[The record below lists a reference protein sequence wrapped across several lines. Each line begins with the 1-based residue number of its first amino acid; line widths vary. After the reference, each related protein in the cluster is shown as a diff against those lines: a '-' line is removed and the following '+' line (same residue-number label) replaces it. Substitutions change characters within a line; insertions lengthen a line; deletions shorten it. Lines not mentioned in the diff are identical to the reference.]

1 MNEIFLSYRRADDRG
16 TTGRLFD
23 HLVQAFGKD
32 AIFYDVDKIPHGA
45 DFRELIDRTIRNCK
59 VVLVVIGPLWLDM
72 RDQGERRLDQVND
85 PVRIEIETALRWRKR
100 IIPVLID
107 DARMPAEA
115 DFPATIAQLA
125 SQNAAPMHN
134 NQYFEQDINTLLNDI
149 ASMGVPR
156 AYSGFIANPP
166 SAGLPTLTKTQ
177 TAAVFGLP
185 AFFIALVLVAV
196 LAIGYFAFAFI
207 GSVFKDIGQFGGLGG
222 SATNT
227 PSTSQGVFDVTLTP
241 SVSNF
246 RCSDE
251 QPGPF
256 TVSLRNNGAGSYAYA
271 LQITDLD
278 PAGKIWA
285 SGGANDTGT
294 LTANSAV
301 AITITPVSSLCA
313 DMRAKSQ
320 TLFNPKV
327 VVKLTPA
334 GGGAPFTKEAPMGVF
349 G

>member
-1 MNEIFLSYRRADDRG
+1 MNEIFLSYRRADDKG

-23 HLVQAFGKD
+23 HLVQAFGKN

-45 DFRELIDRTIRNCK
+45 DFREMIDQTIRNCR

-72 RDQGERRLDQVND
+72 QDQGARRLDQVND

-115 DFPATIAQLA
+115 QLPATIAQLA
-125 SQNAAPMHN
+125 SQNAAPLHN

-149 ASMGVPR
+149 GGMGVPR
-156 AYSGFIANPP
+156 TYSGFIANPP
-166 SAGLPTLTKTQ
+166 SAGLPTLSRTQ
-177 TAAVFGLP
+177 TAAAFGLP
-185 AFFIALVLVAV
+185 VFFIALVLVAV

-207 GSVFKDIGQFGGLGG
+207 GNVLKNIGGVGFGP
-222 SATNT
+222 TNT
-227 PSTSQGVFDVTLTP
+227 PSISQGVFDVTLTP

-246 RCSDE
+246 RCSDG
-251 QPGPF
+251 QPDPF
-256 TVSLRNNGAGSYAYA
+256 TVSLRNDGEETYSYA

-285 SGGANDTGT
+285 SGSGKDSGT

-301 AITITPVSSLCA
+301 SITVTPVPSLCA
-313 DMRAKSQ
+313 DMRANSQ
-320 TLFNPKV
+320 TLFTPKV
-327 VVKLTPA
+327 VVKLTPI
-334 GGGAPFTKEAPMGVF
+334 GGGAAFTKTAPMGVF

>member
-1 MNEIFLSYRRADDRG
+1 MNEIFLSYRRADDKG

-45 DFRELIDRTIRNCK
+45 DFREVIDQTIRNCK

-72 RDQGERRLDQVND
+72 QDQGARRLDQVND

-107 DARMPAEA
+107 DAQMPVEA
-115 DFPATIAQLA
+115 SLPATITQLA
-125 SQNAAPMHN
+125 SQNAAPLHN
-134 NQYFEQDINTLLNDI
+134 NQYFEQDINSLLNDI
-149 ASMGVPR
+149 AGMGVPR

-166 SAGLPTLTKTQ
+166 SAGLPTLSRTQ
-177 TAAVFGLP
+177 TAAAFGLP
-185 AFFIALVLVAV
+185 VFFIALGLVAV
-196 LAIGYFAFAFI
+196 LAIGYFAVTFI
-207 GSVFKDIGQFGGLGG
+207 GNAFKNIGGLGG

-227 PSTSQGVFDVTLTP
+227 PSISHGVFDVTLSP

-246 RCSDE
+246 RCSE
-251 QPGPF
+251 GQPGPF
-256 TVSLRNNGAGSYAYA
+256 TVSLRNDGVGSYSYA
-271 LQITDLD
+271 LQINDLD

-294 LTANSAV
+294 LGANSAV
-301 AITITPVSSLCA
+301 AINVTPVSSLCA

-327 VVKLTPA
+327 VVKLTPV
-334 GGGAPFTKEAPMGVF
+334 GEGAPFIKDAQMGVF
-349 G
+349 S